1 MDYTIIKEI
10 IGSYG
15 FPIMACAALFI
26 SGLNERK
33 ESRKLIAEMTSM
45 HKEEVDN
52 LAQVINNN
60 TEAILSIRKEES

>member
-15 FPIMACAALFI
+15 FPILACAALFI
-26 SGLNERK
+26 SSLNERK
-33 ESRKLIAEMTSM
+33 ESRKMITEMTAT
-45 HKEEVDN
+45 HKSEVDN

-60 TEAILSIRKEES
+60 TEAILSLRRED

>member
-1 MDYTIIKEI
+1 MDYTLIKEI

-15 FPIMACAALFI
+15 FPILACAALFR
-26 SGLNERK
+26 SGLTERK

-60 TEAILSIRKEES
+60 TEAILSIRKGES

>member
-15 FPIMACAALFI
+15 FPILACAALFI
-26 SGLNERK
+26 SSLNERK
-33 ESRKLIAEMTSM
+33 ESRKMIAEMTAT
-45 HKEEVDN
+45 HKNEVDN

-60 TEAILSIRKEES
+60 TEAILSLRRED

>member
-26 SGLNERK
+26 SSVNERK
-33 ESRKLIAEMTSM
+33 ESRKLIAEMTLL

-52 LAQVINNN
+52 LAQVVINN
-60 TEAILSIRKEES
+60 TEAILSFNKEVI

>member
-1 MDYTIIKEI
+1 MDYTLIKEI

-15 FPIMACAALFI
+15 FPILACAALFI
-26 SGLNERK
+26 SGLTERK

-45 HKEEVDN
+45 YKEEVDN

-60 TEAILSIRKEES
+60 TEAILSIRKEGS

>member
-15 FPIMACAALFI
+15 FPILACAALFI
-26 SGLNERK
+26 SSLNERK
-33 ESRKLIAEMTSM
+33 ESRKMIAEMTAT
-45 HKEEVDN
+45 HKSEVDN

-60 TEAILSIRKEES
+60 TEAILSLRRGD